1 MSSRVARSTEMPP
14 SATTPGPVQQP
25 AAWSVVIPVK
35 QTTIGKSR
43 LHGLPD
49 DARQALARA
58 FALDTAAAAVAT
70 PGVQRVV
77 IVTNDKDR
85 SGFVDVGAEVVDDRP
100 DAGLNAA
107 IVHGVH
113 HVATTGGRTGVV
125 ALTGDL
131 PALRSDVLRIALDAA
146 PAPRWFVSDSAG
158 TGTTLLAACGER
170 LSPSFGR
177 HSRAAHH
184 ASGAVEL
191 DLVGLGRLRRD
202 VDTEIDLWD
211 AVRLGVG
218 PHTDAVLSRFCLDR
232 LEPLP

>member
-1 MSSRVARSTEMPP
+1 MSSRVARSTGMSPPP
-14 SATTPGPVQQP
+14 STPDPTKHLSV
-25 AAWSVVIPVK
+25 WSIIIPVK

-58 FALDTAAAAVAT
+58 FALDTAAAAVMT
-70 PGVQRVV
+70 PGVRRVV
-77 IVTNDKDR
+77 VITNDPDPG
-85 SGFVDVGAEVVDDRP
+85 GFVDVGAEVVDDGP
-100 DAGLNAA
+100 DSGLNAA
-107 IVHGVH
+107 LVHGAH
-113 HVATTGGRTGVV
+113 HVAASDRSTGVV

-131 PALRSDVLRIALDAA
+131 PALRSDVLGLALSAA
-146 PAPRWFVSDSAG
+146 PARRWFVSDSAG
-158 TGTTLLAACGER
+158 TGTTLLAARGER

-177 HSRAAHH
+177 HSRAAHK

-191 DLVGLGRLRRD
+191 ELPGLERLRRD

-218 PHTDAVLSRFCLDR
+218 RHTCAVLARFRLDR
-232 LEPLP
+232 IEPLP